1 MYLCTDGDVTSGIFW
16 WTFNSLQV
24 CVKKNLKNVPEL
36 IFFIL
41 YFRKDIIKFAWNH
54 LKSDDTIMKHWAY
67 VLVCRFIAAYDTPS
81 KIIFQVIFY

>member
-1 MYLCTDGDVTSGIFW
+1 MAT
-16 WTFNSLQV
+16 LQV
-24 CVKKNLKNVPEL
+24 EYFGGHLIHCRFVLKRFLKNVPEF

-81 KIIFQVIFY
+81 KIIFQVIFLLMSST